1 MCHSLYFPSF
11 NDDWHSGKNRRF
23 ILVFMCVCAR
33 AWVCT
38 RACIHGEEGIQSP
51 GVTGS
56 CKRLIM
62 GSGNLS
68 GGCNVLFPWVV
79 FPALK
84 MQFFKKCLLLN
95 IQKTE
100 FSDMLSRSLT
110 GCLWKFKCYFL
121 THKEWERV
129 LSIDGTFIQSF
140 IPQVK
145 TWRKTTISLGSQ
157 NDFLRKIAV
166 FWKIAHISM
175 NTIQGEAYYFRER
188 SEWVETN

>member
-11 NDDWHSGKNRRF
+11 NDDWHSGKNTRF
-23 ILVFMCVCAR
+23 ILVFMCVCVR

-38 RACIHGEEGIQSP
+38 RACIHGEENIQSP

-68 GGCNVLFPWVV
+68 GGCNVPSPWVV

-110 GCLWKFKCYFL
+110 GSLWKFKCYFL
-121 THKEWERV
+121 THKDVKYWWNLHPIIYPTGKNMEENHY
-129 LSIDGTFIQSF
+129 FIRFTKWFS
-140 IPQVK
+140 
-145 TWRKTTISLGSQ
+145 
-157 NDFLRKIAV
+157 
-166 FWKIAHISM
+166 
-175 NTIQGEAYYFRER
+175 
-188 SEWVETN
+188 